1 MLLLVPSWPDLVSLL
16 FGTISGN
23 VPFLGSLGLVFP
35 ELEAS
40 RDSIAWKR
48 SLMLASSPTAGWLC
62 SPSPRS
68 GPRETP
74 GNWKSRPGRRK
85 SSSGKSGPR
94 RLRSS
99 RKRSSLGSPGKRG
112 FPAEDTGVSSESVLR
127 GESCGEE
134 GSPAGGDGR
143 GEKEK

>member
-1 MLLLVPSWPDLVSLL
+1 
-16 FGTISGN
+16 
-23 VPFLGSLGLVFP
+23 
-35 ELEAS
+35 
-40 RDSIAWKR
+40 
-48 SLMLASSPTAGWLC
+48 MLASSPTAGWLC

-99 RKRSSLGSPGKRG
+99 RKRSSLESPGKRG
-112 FPAEDTGVSSESVLR
+112 FPAEDTEVSSESVLR

>member
-16 FGTISGN
+16 LGTISGN
-23 VPFLGSLGLVFP
+23 VPFLGSLGLVFLG
-35 ELEAS
+35 LEES
-40 RDSIAWKR
+40 RDSIAWNR

-99 RKRSSLGSPGKRG
+99 RKRSSLESAGKRG
-112 FPAEDTGVSSESVLR
+112 FSAEDTGVSSESVLL

>member
-1 MLLLVPSWPDLVSLL
+1 MPSWPDLVSLL
-16 FGTISGN
+16 FGTISGS
-23 VPFLGSLGLVFP
+23 VPFLGSLGLVFL
-35 ELEAS
+35 ELEASPS
-40 RDSIAWKR
+40 RDSIAWNR

-62 SPSPRS
+62 SPSSRS

-99 RKRSSLGSPGKRG
+99 RKRSSLESAGKRG
-112 FPAEDTGVSSESVLR
+112 FSAEDTGVSSESVLL